1 MPSTN
6 ELPVFDDARVHSL
19 RGDKNPVDPWR
30 PHAFFVEPERT
41 ATGVVEDVA
50 TVFLTNRECPFRCLM
65 CDLWKYTT
73 DERVPEG
80 AIPAQITWALQQLPP
95 TRHVKLY
102 NAGNFFDAQAIPPV
116 DRPAIAQ
123 LVAGFQTVVIECH
136 PRLIGASCLEF
147 QASLTGRLQVAIG
160 LETVHPEVLPRL
172 NKRMTLPLFER
183 AVHFLREHGISV
195 RAFILLRP
203 PFLTEAEGVE
213 WAKKSLRYAFDLGVE
228 CCSVI
233 PTRAGNGAM
242 EHLQERGLFL
252 PPHLQSLEEV
262 LEFGI
267 HLRAGRV
274 FVDLWDIERF
284 FPCMRCGPNR
294 ANRLREMNLSQT
306 VVAPIACGC
315 GTAL

>member
-6 ELPVFDDARVHSL
+6 ELPVFDDAQVLAL
-19 RGDKNPVDPWR
+19 RGGKNPVDPWR

-41 ATGVVEDVA
+41 PSGVVEDVA
-50 TVFLTNRECPFRCLM
+50 TLFLTNRECPFRCLM

-73 DERVPEG
+73 DERVPDG
-80 AIPAQITWALQQLPP
+80 AIPAQIAYALQQLPP

-102 NAGNFFDAQAIPPV
+102 NAGNFFDAQAIPPG
-116 DRPAIAQ
+116 DRPAIAK

-136 PRLIGASCLEF
+136 PRLIGESCLEF
-147 QASLTGRLQVAIG
+147 QALLTGHLQVAIG
-160 LETVHPEVLPRL
+160 LETIHPDVLPRL
-172 NKRMTLPLFER
+172 NKRMALDIFER
-183 AVHFLREHGISV
+183 AVVFLRKRGISV

-213 WAKKSLRYAFDLGVE
+213 WAKKSLLYAFDLGVE

-242 EHLQERGLFL
+242 EHLQEKGLFQ
-252 PPHLQSLEEV
+252 PPRLRSLEKV

-267 HLRAGRV
+267 NLGAGRV
-274 FVDLWDIERF
+274 FADLWDVERF
-284 FPCMRCGPNR
+284 FPCDRCGPDR
-294 ANRLREMNLSQT
+294 AARLRSMNLSQRIP
-306 VVAPIACGC
+306 APTPCICEAEP
-315 GTAL
+315 